1 MSVRKE
7 AYIVYGLKLDENF
20 TNEYW
25 EKDFYPETEWN
36 KNKPKDKPFFIT
48 DGMNGLYTF
57 FGLIQVLNNG
67 SFDFE
72 EDITEIKNDFNASEV
87 ISEFKNL
94 FPDITANEWDV
105 KLYYLPHFV

>member
-7 AYIVYGLKLDENF
+7 AYIIFGLKLNEEV
-20 TNEYW
+20 TEEYW
-25 EKDFYPETEWN
+25 EKDFMDETEWD

-57 FGLIQVLNNG
+57 FGFIQELNNG
-67 SFDFE
+67 GYDFE
-72 EDITEIKNDFNASEV
+72 EEITEIKNDFKASDV

-94 FPDITANEWDV
+94 FPEITANEWDV

>member
-7 AYIVYGLKLDENF
+7 AYIVLGLKLNEEI
-20 TNEYW
+20 TEEYW
-25 EKDFYPETEWN
+25 EKDFRDETEWDRT
-36 KNKPKDKPFFIT
+36 KPKDKPFFIT

-57 FGLIQVLNNG
+57 FGFIQELNNG
-67 SFDFE
+67 RYDFE
-72 EDITEIKNDFNASEV
+72 EEITEIKNDFKASDV

-94 FPDITANEWDV
+94 FPEIIVNEWDV